1 MSNKKHY
8 QESLPPKTVERLS
21 QYRREL
27 LQLLAEGRTH
37 VYSHEIAEMLNI
49 TSVQVRRDIML
60 LGYAGS
66 LRKGYEVKSLIDH
79 IGALIDTSIPMRIGL
94 VGAGNLGRAII
105 NYFNGK
111 RAQLNIVACFDVN
124 SEKIGTEIEGVF
136 CYHVHDMAEIVKSKK
151 ISIAILTVPNQA
163 ALESAKLIG
172 ETGIKGVLNYTS
184 TPLHIDENIYLEEY
198 DMITSMEK
206 VAYFVKLQNNENKEL

>member
-1 MSNKKHY
+1 MPNKKFI

-27 LQLLAEGRTH
+27 LLLSAEGKTH
-37 VYSHEIAEMLNI
+37 IYSHEIAEMLNI

-66 LRKGYEVKSLIDH
+66 LRKGYEIKSLIDF
-79 IGALIDTSIPMRIGL
+79 IGGLIDTSIPMRIGL
-94 VGAGNLGRAII
+94 VGAGNLGKAII

-111 RAQLNIVACFDVN
+111 RAQLNIVACFDIN
-124 SEKIGTEIEGVF
+124 SEKVGTEIEGVF
-136 CYHVHDMAEIVKSKK
+136 CYHVHDMAEIVMSKK
-151 ISIAILTVPNQA
+151 ISIAILTVPNQVA
-163 ALESAKLIG
+163 VQTAKIIVD
-172 ETGIKGVLNYTS
+172 TGIKGILNYTS
-184 TPLHIDENIYLEEY
+184 TPLHIPDDIYLEHY

-206 VAYFVKLQNNENKEL
+206 VAYFVKLQSNKN